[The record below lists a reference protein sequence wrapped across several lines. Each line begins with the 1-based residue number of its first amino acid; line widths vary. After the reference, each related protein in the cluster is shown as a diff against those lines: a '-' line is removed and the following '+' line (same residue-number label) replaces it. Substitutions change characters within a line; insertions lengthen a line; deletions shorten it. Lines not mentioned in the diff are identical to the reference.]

1 MYPRLEKYPTRTELS
16 YSAEIQTPL
25 HSPSYAHG
33 YRLFAT
39 PLTIAYQVP
48 LSMEFSRQ
56 EYWSGFPFPSPGD
69 LSNPGTE
76 PGSSALYADALPSEP
91 RGSPK
96 EGMPV
101 SNSHKSIDKQST
113 TYYSEGT
120 GFHLHRD
127 VA

>member
-25 HSPSYAHG
+25 HSPSYAHW

-39 PLTIAYQVP
+39 PWTVAYHAP
-48 LSMEFSRQ
+48 PSTGFSRP
-56 EYWSGFPFPSPGD
+56 ECWSGLPFPSAED
-69 LSNPGTE
+69 LPNPGTD

-91 RGSPK
+91 RGSPQ

-101 SNSHKSIDKQST
+101 SNSHRSIDKQST